1 MARQVETRR
10 RSLTLAL
17 VSVGWLIA
25 GCTASSP
32 SIVRVSVPPDSAP
45 ALVVLQT
52 YLRALV
58 AGDGETAHALA
69 TSTFVLGNGE
79 LCGADGIRVTSWEI
93 LNPYSNDADFAVNLT
108 IDGGN
113 EVIHPGNL
121 TWFYEVVKTPDSAYR
136 LAGGGSGP

>member
-1 MARQVETRR
+1 MH
-10 RSLTLAL
+10 
-17 VSVGWLIA
+17 GLI
-25 GCTASSP
+25 TVDRPRIRAS
-32 SIVRVSVPPDSAP
+32 RSAP

-113 EVIHPGNL
+113 EVMHP
-121 TWFYEVVKTPDSAYR
+121 EISP
-136 LAGGGSGP
+136 GSTRS